1 MVMAGAFAD
10 VGDFQKALKIVRVME
25 EIKGLPAAYRLR
37 ALEAEQNFLSASGR
51 EREADAMEGKIEELE
66 DQVFPQTEEEDV
78 LDFDLE
84 TLDERVIA
92 DLLG

>member
-1 MVMAGAFAD
+1 MD
-10 VGDFQKALKIVRVME
+10 
-25 EIKGLPAAYRLR
+25 IK
-37 ALEAEQNFLSASGR
+37 
-51 EREADAMEGKIEELE
+51 GKIEELE